1 MKDLLIQTA
10 KRTGLVGAEQLA
22 DFLEN
27 NNSGQRLDEA
37 LLSCP
42 YFTEEA
48 VLKLFAAALG
58 WEFLVDIPAK
68 SVPAEFVEAVPA
80 TYAQH
85 HYLIGIRTEADVN
98 KRLTAE
104 TAENAEKELNL
115 SLSEAKE
122 LNSAVKKNSISELT
136 VVLSKPLDA
145 NALDNVSKMTGL
157 AVRAAISTRTAITA
171 AIDVAYEQR
180 TTVIEEVAEELD
192 SQNLDQLIDE
202 VATSDD
208 LLDVVNRPPVIRL
221 VNDILF
227 RALQLRASDIHV
239 HPYETKIQ
247 IRYRIDGILYNTL
260 SLNRN
265 VLPLIISRIKVMAGM
280 DIAERRLPQD
290 GRCSVR
296 LGQREVDLRISTVP
310 TSYGERSVLR
320 LLDKSTALFGLNELG
335 LGGEDL
341 KTFDSLLNRSHG
353 VIFVTGPTGSGKS
366 TTLYACLNRIN
377 SAEKNIMTIEDPIEY
392 QLEGISQM
400 QVASK
405 KGMNFVTSLRHVLR
419 QDPDVIMVGE
429 VRDIETARMAIQSS
443 LTGHLVFSTLHTND
457 SAGAVSRLLDLGV
470 EPYLASSSLIAIMAQ
485 RLVRKV
491 CPDCREPA
499 EPTTHQLRELGL
511 GDVEVSGSSGFFVG
525 AGCDK
530 CFQTGYRGRTGIYEL
545 MLVNEE
551 IADLIYKRESAGV
564 IKKAAI
570 NAGLQTLRMDG
581 AGKVLAG
588 VTTIAEVLRVTQA
601 DVI

>member
-1 MKDLLIQTA
+1 MIELLIQTA
-10 KRTGLVGAEQLA
+10 KRTGLVDAEQLA
-22 DFLEN
+22 GYLESN
-27 NNSGQRLDEA
+27 KGQERLDEV
-37 LLSCP
+37 LLRCP
-42 YFTEEA
+42 YFTEDS

-58 WEFLVDIPAK
+58 QEFYEEIPTK
-68 SVPAEFVEAVPA
+68 KVPQEFIEAIPA

-85 HYLIGIRTEADVN
+85 HYLIGIRPEDDN
-98 KRLTAE
+98 G
-104 TAENAEKELNL
+104 EL
-115 SLSEAKE
+115 
-122 LNSAVKKNSISELT
+122 II
-136 VVLSKPLDA
+136 VLSKPLDT

-157 AVRAAISTRTAITA
+157 PVTAAVATRTAITS

-202 VATSDD
+202 VASSND

-247 IRYRIDGILYNTL
+247 IRYRIDGILYDTL

-280 DIAERRLPQD
+280 DIAERRMPQD
-290 GRCSVR
+290 GRCTVR

-310 TSYGERSVLR
+310 TSYGERSVMR
-320 LLDKSTALFGLNELG
+320 VLDKSTALYGLDELG
-335 LGGEDL
+335 LGEEDL
-341 KTFDSLLNRSHG
+341 EKFDSLLGRTHG

-366 TTLYACLNRIN
+366 TTLYACLSRLN

-405 KGMNFVTSLRHVLR
+405 KGMTFANSLRHVLR
-419 QDPDVIMVGE
+419 QDPDIIMVGE

-457 SAGAVSRLLDLGV
+457 AAGAISRLLDLGV
-470 EPYLASSSLIAIMAQ
+470 EPYLVSSSLIAVMAQ

-491 CPDCREPA
+491 CPDCRE
-499 EPTTHQLRELGL
+499 ECQPTQRELRELGL
-511 GDVEVSGSSGFFVG
+511 LSADAGLSDIEQKNGKFFVG
-525 AGCDK
+525 KGCDK
-530 CFQTGYRGRTGIYEL
+530 CFQTGFRGRTGVYEL
-545 MLVNEE
+545 MMISEE
-551 IADLIYKRESAGV
+551 IQELIYRRESAGA
-564 IKKAAI
+564 IKRAAL
-570 NAGLQTLRMDG
+570 NSGLQTLRMDG
-581 AGKVLAG
+581 TGKVIKG
-588 VTTIAEVLRVTQA
+588 ITTIKEVLRVTQA
-601 DVI
+601 DIM

>member
-1 MKDLLIQTA
+1 MKDLLIQAA
-10 KRTGLVGAEQLA
+10 KRTGLIDAEKLVE
-22 DFLEN
+22 FLKN
-27 NNSGQRLDEA
+27 NQNGQRLDEI
-37 LLSCP
+37 LLRCP

-58 WEFLVDIPAK
+58 WEFFADIPVKAI
-68 SVPAEFVEAVPA
+68 PAEFIEAVPA

-85 HYLIGIRTEADVN
+85 HYLIGIRAEGSNAGP
-98 KRLTAE
+98 LT
-104 TAENAEKELNL
+104 
-115 SLSEAKE
+115 
-122 LNSAVKKNSISELT
+122 I
-136 VVLSKPLDA
+136 VLSRPLDT

-157 AVRAAISTRTAITA
+157 PVRPAIATRTAITA
-171 AIDVAYEQR
+171 AIDIAYEQR
-180 TTVIEEVAEELD
+180 TTVIEEVVEEID

-247 IRYRIDGILYNTL
+247 IRYRIDGILYDTL

-296 LGQREVDLRISTVP
+296 LGQREVDLRVSTVP

-320 LLDKSTALFGLNELG
+320 LLDKTTGLLGLDELG
-335 LGGEDL
+335 LGKEDL

-353 VIFVTGPTGSGKS
+353 IIFVTGPTGSGKS

-400 QVASK
+400 QVSNK
-405 KGMNFVTSLRHVLR
+405 KGMTFATSLRHVLR

-457 SAGAVSRLLDLGV
+457 SAGAVTRLLDLGV
-470 EPYLASSSLIAIMAQ
+470 EPYLASSSLIAVMAQ

-491 CPDCREPA
+491 CSDCEQEYHPSPH
-499 EPTTHQLRELGL
+499 ELRELGL
-511 GDVEVSGSSGFFVG
+511 GDLEASGLEQNGAKFFVG

-530 CFQTGYRGRTGIYEL
+530 CFHTGYRGRTGVYEL
-545 MLVNEE
+545 MLITGE
-551 IADLIYKRESAGV
+551 IQDLIYKRETAGT
-564 IKKAAI
+564 IKKAAL
-570 NAGLQTLRMDG
+570 NSGLQTLRMDG
-581 AGKVLAG
+581 ARKVLVG
-588 VTTIAEVLRVTQA
+588 ITTIAEVLRVTQA
-601 DVI
+601 DIT

>member
-1 MKDLLIQTA
+1 MVD
-10 KRTGLVGAEQLA
+10 AEKLTR
-22 DFLEN
+22 FLEEEADK
-27 NNSGQRLDEA
+27 GRIDEA
-37 LLSCP
+37 LLNSP
-42 YFTEEA
+42 YFTEE
-48 VLKLFAAALG
+48 VILKLFAEALCWDFLPDVSAA
-58 WEFLVDIPAK
+58 D
-68 SVPAEFVEAVPA
+68 VPAEFVEAVPA
-80 TYAQH
+80 MYAQH
-85 HYLIGIRTEADVN
+85 HYLIGIRPDADN
-98 KRLTAE
+98 G
-104 TAENAEKELNL
+104 
-115 SLSEAKE
+115 
-122 LNSAVKKNSISELT
+122 ELT

-145 NALDNVSKMTGL
+145 NVLDNVSKMTGL
-157 AVRAAISTRTAITA
+157 PVKAAVSTRAAITSV
-171 AIDVAYEQR
+171 IDVAYEQR
-180 TTVIEEVAEELD
+180 STVIEEVAEELD
-192 SQNLDQLIDE
+192 SQNLDQLVGE
-202 VATSDD
+202 VSTSDD

-239 HPYETKIQ
+239 HPYEAKIQ
-247 IRYRIDGILYNTL
+247 VRYRIDGILYDAL

-265 VLPLIISRIKVMAGM
+265 VLPLVVSRIKVMAGM

-310 TSYGERSVLR
+310 TSFGERSVLR
-320 LLDKSTALFGLNELG
+320 LLDKSTGLFGLDELG
-335 LGGEDL
+335 LGQDDL
-341 KTFDSLLNRSHG
+341 NKFDSLLNRSHG

-377 SAEKNIMTIEDPIEY
+377 SAEKNVITIEDPIEY
-392 QLEGISQM
+392 QLEGISQI
-400 QVASK
+400 QVANK
-405 KGMNFVTSLRHVLR
+405 KGMTFATSLRHVRR

-470 EPYLASSSLIAIMAQ
+470 EPYLVSSSLIAIIAQ

-491 CPDCREPA
+491 CQDCKEPA
-499 EPTTHQLRELGL
+499 RPSAHELRELGV
-511 GDVEVSGSSGFFVG
+511 GDLADDVGEFFVG
-525 AGCDK
+525 AGCEK

-551 IADLIYKRESAGV
+551 IQNLIYNRENAGT
-564 IKKAAI
+564 IKKVAL

-581 AGKVLAG
+581 ARKVLAG
-588 VTTIAEVLRVTQA
+588 MTTVSEVLRVTQS
-601 DVI
+601 DIV

>member
-10 KRTGLVGAEQLA
+10 KRTGFVDAEKLA
-22 DFLEN
+22 EFFKNDT
-27 NNSGQRLDEA
+27 SGDRLDEA
-37 LLSCP
+37 LLRCP
-42 YFTEEA
+42 YFTEED

-58 WEFLVDIPAK
+58 QEFLADIQAK
-68 SVPAEFVEAVPA
+68 DVPAEFVEAVPA

-85 HYLIGIRTEADVN
+85 HYLIGITD
-98 KRLTAE
+98 
-104 TAENAEKELNL
+104 ENSQN
-115 SLSEAKE
+115 
-122 LNSAVKKNSISELT
+122 SELT
-136 VVLSKPLDA
+136 VVLSKPLDVDV
-145 NALDNVSKMTGL
+145 LDNVSKMLGVPVKAAIAT
-157 AVRAAISTRTAITA
+157 RAAITAV
-171 AIDVAYEQR
+171 IDIAYEQR

-192 SQNLDQLIDE
+192 SQNLDRLVDE
-202 VATSDD
+202 VTSSDD

-239 HPYETKIQ
+239 HPYEAKIQ
-247 IRYRIDGILYNTL
+247 IRYRIDGILYDTL

-280 DIAERRLPQD
+280 DIAERRMPQD

-296 LGQREVDLRISTVP
+296 LGQREVDLRVSTVP
-310 TSYGERSVLR
+310 TSFGERSVLR
-320 LLDKSTALFGLNELG
+320 LLDKSTALYGLNELG
-335 LGGEDL
+335 LWENDL
-341 KTFDSLLNRSHG
+341 KKFDSLLGRTHG

-366 TTLYACLNRIN
+366 TTLYACLNRLN

-405 KGMNFVTSLRHVLR
+405 KGMTFATSLRHVLR

-457 SAGAVSRLLDLGV
+457 AAGAVSRLLDLGV

-491 CPDCREPA
+491 CPDCQQKY
-499 EPTTHQLRELGL
+499 EPTPHELSELGL
-511 GDVEVSGSSGFFVG
+511 AAPEAVLSSSDHQGGKFFIG
-525 AGCDK
+525 AGCDR
-530 CFQTGYRGRTGIYEL
+530 CFQTGYRGRTGVYEL
-545 MLVNEE
+545 MLINEE
-551 IADLIYKRESAGV
+551 IQDLIYKRQSAGV
-564 IKKAAI
+564 IKKAAL

-581 AGKVLAG
+581 ARKVLAG
-588 VTTIAEVLRVTQA
+588 TTTIPEVLRVTQA
-601 DVI
+601 DVM

>member
-10 KRTGLVGAEQLA
+10 ERTGLVDAGELKKY
-22 DFLEN
+22 LESDQAN
-27 NNSGQRLDEA
+27 GRIDEA
-37 LLSCP
+37 LLRCP

-48 VLKLFAAALG
+48 VLRLFAAALG
-58 WEFLVDIPAK
+58 QEFLQDISGK
-68 SVPAEFVEAVPA
+68 DVPPEFIESVPA

-85 HYLIGIRTEADVN
+85 HYLIGVKTDG
-98 KRLTAE
+98 
-104 TAENAEKELNL
+104 
-115 SLSEAKE
+115 SEG
-122 LNSAVKKNSISELT
+122 ELT
-136 VVLSKPLDA
+136 VVLSRPLDI
-145 NALDNVSKMTGL
+145 NALDNVSKMVGL
-157 AVRAAISTRTAITA
+157 PVKPAVSTRTTITA

-192 SQNLDQLIDE
+192 SQNLDQLVDE

-221 VNDILF
+221 VNDMLF

-239 HPYETKIQ
+239 HPYEAKIQ
-247 IRYRIDGILYNTL
+247 IRYRIDGILYDTL

-265 VLPLIISRIKVMAGM
+265 VLSLIISRIKVMAGM

-296 LGQREVDLRISTVP
+296 LGQREIDLRISTVP
-310 TSYGERSVLR
+310 TSFGERAVLR
-320 LLDKSTALFGLNELG
+320 LLDKSTGLFGLNELG
-335 LGGEDL
+335 LWADDL
-341 KTFDSLLNRSHG
+341 KKFDVLLNRSHG

-377 SAEKNIMTIEDPIEY
+377 SAEKNVITIEDPIEY
-392 QLEGISQM
+392 QLEGISQI

-405 KGMNFVTSLRHVLR
+405 KGMTFATSLRHVLR

-429 VRDIETARMAIQSS
+429 VRDVETARMAIQSS

-457 SAGAVSRLLDLGV
+457 SAGAISRLLDLGV
-470 EPYLASSSLIAIMAQ
+470 EPYLVSSSLIAVMAQ

-491 CPDCREPA
+491 CPDCRQEYEPKA
-499 EPTTHQLRELGL
+499 HELRELGL
-511 GDVEVSGSSGFFVG
+511 LSAEPGGGANGARFYTG
-525 AGCDK
+525 AGCEK

-545 MLVNEE
+545 MLINME
-551 IADLIYKRESAGV
+551 IQDLVYKRETAGT
-564 IKKAAI
+564 IKKAALES
-570 NAGLQTLRMDG
+570 GLQTLRMDG
-581 AGKVLAG
+581 ARKVLG
-588 VTTIAEVLRVTQA
+588 GITTIAEVLRVTQA
-601 DVI
+601 DVM

>member
-1 MKDLLIQTA
+1 MIELLIQTA
-10 KRTGLVGAEQLA
+10 KRTGLVDAEQLA
-22 DFLEN
+22 GYLESN
-27 NNSGQRLDEA
+27 KGQERLDEV
-37 LLSCP
+37 LLRCP
-42 YFTEEA
+42 YFTEDS

-58 WEFLVDIPAK
+58 QEFYEEIPTK
-68 SVPAEFVEAVPA
+68 KVPQEFIEAIPA

-85 HYLIGIRTEADVN
+85 HYLIGIRPEDDN
-98 KRLTAE
+98 G
-104 TAENAEKELNL
+104 EL
-115 SLSEAKE
+115 
-122 LNSAVKKNSISELT
+122 II
-136 VVLSKPLDA
+136 VLSKPLDT

-157 AVRAAISTRTAITA
+157 PVTAAVATRTAITS

-202 VATSDD
+202 VASSND

-247 IRYRIDGILYNTL
+247 IRYRIDGILYDTL

-280 DIAERRLPQD
+280 DIAERRMPQD
-290 GRCSVR
+290 GRCTVR

-310 TSYGERSVLR
+310 TSYGERSVMR
-320 LLDKSTALFGLNELG
+320 VLDKSTALYGLDELG
-335 LGGEDL
+335 LGEEDL
-341 KTFDSLLNRSHG
+341 EKFDSLLGRTHG

-366 TTLYACLNRIN
+366 TTLYACLSRLN

-405 KGMNFVTSLRHVLR
+405 KGMTFANSLRHVLR
-419 QDPDVIMVGE
+419 QDPDIIMVGE

-457 SAGAVSRLLDLGV
+457 AAGAISRLLDLGV
-470 EPYLASSSLIAIMAQ
+470 EPYLVSSSLIAVMAQ
-485 RLVRKV
+485 RLLRKV
-491 CPDCREPA
+491 CPDCRE
-499 EPTTHQLRELGL
+499 ECQPTPRELRELGL
-511 GDVEVSGSSGFFVG
+511 LSADAGLSDIEQKNGKFFVG
-525 AGCDK
+525 KGCDK
-530 CFQTGYRGRTGIYEL
+530 CFQTGFRGRTGVYEL
-545 MLVNEE
+545 MMISEE
-551 IADLIYKRESAGV
+551 IQELIYRRESAGA
-564 IKKAAI
+564 IKRAAL
-570 NAGLQTLRMDG
+570 NSGLQTLRMDG
-581 AGKVLAG
+581 TGKVIKG
-588 VTTIAEVLRVTQA
+588 ITTIKEVLRVTQA
-601 DVI
+601 DIM

>member
-1 MKDLLIQTA
+1 MKDLLIRTA
-10 KRTGLVGAEQLA
+10 TRTGLVNADQLT
-22 DFLEN
+22 
-27 NNSGQRLDEA
+27 QYLDENKGRGRVDEV

-42 YFTEEA
+42 YFTEDV
-48 VLKLFAAALG
+48 VLKLFAEALG
-58 WEFLVDIPAK
+58 WEYLAEISSA
-68 SVPAEFVEAVPA
+68 SVPTEFVEAVPA

-85 HYLIGIRTEADVN
+85 HYLIGLKGDDSDGEM
-98 KRLTAE
+98 
-104 TAENAEKELNL
+104 
-115 SLSEAKE
+115 
-122 LNSAVKKNSISELT
+122 T
-136 VVLSKPLDA
+136 VVLSRPLDA

-157 AVRAAISTRTAITA
+157 AVRPAVATRAAITA
-171 AIDVAYEQR
+171 VIDTAYEQR
-180 TTVIEEVAEELD
+180 SSVIEEVVEELD
-192 SQNLDQLIDE
+192 SQNLDQLVDE
-202 VATSDD
+202 VSASDD

-247 IRYRIDGILYNTL
+247 IRYRIDGILYDVL

-265 VLPLIISRIKVMAGM
+265 VLPLVISRIKVMAGM
-280 DIAERRLPQD
+280 DIAERRMPQD

-296 LGQREVDLRISTVP
+296 LGQREVDLRVSTVP

-320 LLDKSTALFGLNELG
+320 VLDKSQGVFALGELG
-335 LGGEDL
+335 LWEEDL
-341 KTFDSLLNRSHG
+341 KRLDSLLNRSHG

-377 SAEKNIMTIEDPIEY
+377 SAEKNVITIEDPIEY
-392 QLEGISQM
+392 QLGGISQI

-405 KGMNFVTSLRHVLR
+405 KGMTFATSLRHVLR

-429 VRDIETARMAIQSS
+429 VRDVETARMAIQSS

-485 RLVRKV
+485 RLVRRV
-491 CPDCREPA
+491 CPDCKKPMT
-499 EPTTHQLRELGL
+499 PTPQELGELGL
-511 GDVEVSGSSGFFVG
+511 GSLEATKDATFFVG
-525 AGCDK
+525 EGCDR
-530 CFQTGYRGRTGIYEL
+530 CFRTGYRGRTGIYEL
-545 MLVNEE
+545 MLVNEP
-551 IADLIYKRESAGV
+551 IQDLIYKQQTAGQIKRLALESGM
-564 IKKAAI
+564 
-570 NAGLQTLRMDG
+570 QTLRMDG
-581 AGKVLAG
+581 ARKALAG
-588 VTTIAEVLRVTQA
+588 MTTVSEVLRVTQA

>member
-10 KRTGLVGAEQLA
+10 KQTGLVDAEQLA
-22 DFLEN
+22 RFLEEN
-27 NNSGQRLDEA
+27 AGRGRVDET
-37 LLSCP
+37 LLNCP
-42 YFTEEA
+42 YFTEDM
-48 VLKLFAAALG
+48 VLRLFAEALG
-58 WEFLVDIPAK
+58 LEYIPDIPAK
-68 SVPAEFVEAVPA
+68 AVPAEFIEAVPA
-80 TYAQH
+80 MYAQH
-85 HYLIGIRTEADVN
+85 HYLVGIRPDADN
-98 KRLTAE
+98 G
-104 TAENAEKELNL
+104 
-115 SLSEAKE
+115 
-122 LNSAVKKNSISELT
+122 ELT

-157 AVRAAISTRTAITA
+157 PVRAAVSTRA
-171 AIDVAYEQR
+171 AVTSVIDVAYEQR
-180 TTVIEEVAEELD
+180 STVIEEVAEELD
-192 SQNLDQLIDE
+192 SQNLDQLVDE
-202 VATSDD
+202 VSTSDD

-239 HPYETKIQ
+239 HPYESKIQ
-247 IRYRIDGILYNTL
+247 IRYRIDGILYDTL

-265 VLPLIISRIKVMAGM
+265 VLPLIVSRIKVMAGM

-310 TSYGERSVLR
+310 TSFGERSVLR
-320 LLDKSTALFGLNELG
+320 LLDKSTGLFGLDELG
-335 LGGEDL
+335 LCKDDL
-341 KTFDSLLNRSHG
+341 HKFDSLLNRSHG

-377 SAEKNIMTIEDPIEY
+377 SAEKNVITVEDPIEY
-392 QLEGISQM
+392 QLEGISQI

-405 KGMNFVTSLRHVLR
+405 KGMTFATSLRHVLR

-470 EPYLASSSLIAIMAQ
+470 EPYLVSSSLIAIIAQ

-491 CPDCREPA
+491 CPDCKEHVQPSPH
-499 EPTTHQLRELGL
+499 ELRELGL
-511 GDVEVSGSSGFFVG
+511 GKAAERGGKFFVG
-525 AGCDK
+525 MID
-530 CFQTGYRGRTGIYEL
+530 
-545 MLVNEE
+545 EE
-551 IADLIYKRESAGV
+551 IQNLIYKRESAGT
-564 IKKAAI
+564 IKRAAL

-581 AGKVLAG
+581 ARKVLAG
-588 VTTIAEVLRVTQA
+588 TTTVSEVLRVTQA
-601 DVI
+601 DIV

>member
-1 MKDLLIQTA
+1 MKNLLIQTA
-10 KRTGLVGAEQLA
+10 KRTGLLDVEQLIK
-22 DFLEN
+22 FFEQN
-27 NNSGQRLDEA
+27 TGQERVDEA
-37 LLSCP
+37 LLNCP

-48 VLKLFAAALG
+48 VLKLFAEALG
-58 WEFLVDIPAK
+58 WEYFAEVPAK
-68 SVPAEFVEAVPA
+68 AVPAEFIETVPA
-80 TYAQH
+80 LYAQH
-85 HYLIGIRTEADVN
+85 HFLIGIRPEDSN
-98 KRLTAE
+98 G
-104 TAENAEKELNL
+104 
-115 SLSEAKE
+115 
-122 LNSAVKKNSISELT
+122 ELT

-157 AVRAAISTRTAITA
+157 PVRAAVSTRAAITSV
-171 AIDVAYEQR
+171 IDLAYEQR

-192 SQNLDQLIDE
+192 SQNLDQLVDE
-202 VATSDD
+202 ASGSDD

-239 HPYETKIQ
+239 HPYESKIQ
-247 IRYRIDGILYNTL
+247 IRYRIDGILYDTL

-265 VLPLIISRIKVMAGM
+265 VLPLIVSRIKVMAGM

-320 LLDKSTALFGLNELG
+320 LLDKSTALYGLDELG
-335 LGGEDL
+335 LWKDDL
-341 KTFDSLLNRSHG
+341 AKFDSLLTRSHG

-377 SAEKNIMTIEDPIEY
+377 SAEKNVITIEDPIEY
-392 QLEGISQM
+392 QLDGISQI

-405 KGMNFVTSLRHVLR
+405 KGMTFATALRHVLR

-470 EPYLASSSLIAIMAQ
+470 EPYLVSSSLIAIIAQ

-491 CPDCREPA
+491 CPDCMKPTEPSPH
-499 EPTTHQLRELGL
+499 ELRELGL
-511 GDVEVSGSSGFFVG
+511 GEDAGNEGKFFVG
-525 AGCDK
+525 TGCEK
-530 CFQTGYRGRTGIYEL
+530 CFQTGYRGRTGIYE
-545 MLVNEE
+545 MMMITEHVQN
-551 IADLIYKRESAGV
+551 LIYKRETAGT
-564 IKKAAI
+564 IKRAALD
-570 NAGLQTLRMDG
+570 AGLQTLRMDG
-581 AGKVLAG
+581 ARKVLAG
-588 VTTIAEVLRVTQA
+588 VTTVAEVLRVTQA

>member
-1 MKDLLIQTA
+1 MKELLIQTA
-10 KRTGLVGAEQLA
+10 KRTGLVDAEQLTR
-22 DFLEN
+22 FLDEN
-27 NNSGQRLDEA
+27 AGSARVDEA
-37 LLSCP
+37 LLNCP
-42 YFTEEA
+42 YFTEDM
-48 VLKLFAAALG
+48 VLKLFAEALG
-58 WEFLVDIPAK
+58 WDYMSEISAKTVPSEFIE
-68 SVPAEFVEAVPA
+68 SVPAM
-80 TYAQH
+80 YAQH
-85 HYLIGIRTEADVN
+85 HFLIGI
-98 KRLTAE
+98 KP
-104 TAENAEKELNL
+104 ENDDD
-115 SLSEAKE
+115 
-122 LNSAVKKNSISELT
+122 ELT

-157 AVRAAISTRTAITA
+157 PVRAAVSTRAAVTS

-192 SQNLDQLIDE
+192 SQNLDQLVDE
-202 VATSDD
+202 VSTSDD

-239 HPYETKIQ
+239 HPYEAKIQ
-247 IRYRIDGILYNTL
+247 VRYRIDGILYDTL
-260 SLNRN
+260 SLNKN

-320 LLDKSTALFGLNELG
+320 LLDKSTGLFGLNELG
-335 LGGEDL
+335 LGPDDL
-341 KTFDSLLNRSHG
+341 KKFDSLLTRSHG

-377 SAEKNIMTIEDPIEY
+377 SAEKNVITIEDPIEY
-392 QLEGISQM
+392 QLEGISQI

-405 KGMNFVTSLRHVLR
+405 KGMTFATSLRHVLR

-470 EPYLASSSLIAIMAQ
+470 EPYLVSSSLIAIIAQ

-491 CPDCREPA
+491 CPDCKKTIKPSAHE
-499 EPTTHQLRELGL
+499 LRELGL
-511 GDVEVSGSSGFFVG
+511 GENADDIGIFYIG
-525 AGCDK
+525 AGCEK

-551 IADLIYKRESAGV
+551 IQNLIYKRETAGT
-564 IKKAAI
+564 IKRIALD
-570 NAGLQTLRMDG
+570 AGLQTLRMDG
-581 AGKVLAG
+581 ARKAIAG
-588 VTTIAEVLRVTQA
+588 ITTVSEVLRVTQA
-601 DVI
+601 DIL

>member
-10 KRTGLVGAEQLA
+10 QRTGILNAQQLA
-22 DFLEN
+22 DYLEN
-27 NNSGQRLDEA
+27 NKNEKSRLDDVVLA
-37 LLSCP
+37 CP
-42 YFTEEA
+42 YFTEDA
-48 VLKLFAAALG
+48 VLKLFAAALS
-58 WEFLVDIPAK
+58 WEYLNDVSPKD
-68 SVPAEFVEAVPA
+68 VPSEFIENVPA

-85 HYLIGIRTEADVN
+85 HFLIGMKKDQHD
-98 KRLTAE
+98 
-104 TAENAEKELNL
+104 KEL
-115 SLSEAKE
+115 
-122 LNSAVKKNSISELT
+122 V

-157 AVRAAISTRTAITA
+157 SVRPAVATRAAITA

-180 TTVIEEVAEELD
+180 TTVIEEVADELD
-192 SQNLDQLIDE
+192 SQNLEQLVDE

-247 IRYRIDGILYNTL
+247 IRYRIDGILYDTL

-280 DIAERRLPQD
+280 DIAERRMPQD

-296 LGQREVDLRISTVP
+296 LGQREIDLRVSTVP

-320 LLDKSTALFGLNELG
+320 ILDKSSGIYTLDELG
-335 LGGEDL
+335 LWADDL
-341 KTFDSLLNRSHG
+341 KKFDTQLGRSHG

-377 SAEKNIMTIEDPIEY
+377 SAEKNIITIEDPIEY
-392 QLEGISQM
+392 QLEGISQI

-405 KGMNFVTSLRHVLR
+405 KGMTFATSLRHVLR
-419 QDPDVIMVGE
+419 QDPDVIMIGE
-429 VRDIETARMAIQSS
+429 VRDTETARMAIQSS

-457 SAGAVSRLLDLGV
+457 SAGAISRLLDLGV
-470 EPYLASSSLIAIMAQ
+470 EPYLVSSSLIAVMAQ

-491 CPDCREPA
+491 CPDCKQPYEPPVH
-499 EPTTHQLRELGL
+499 ELRELGI
-511 GDVEVSGSSGFFVG
+511 GTSDIERQGSKNFFVG
-525 AGCDK
+525 AGCDR
-530 CFQTGYRGRTGIYEL
+530 CFNTGYRGRTGVYEL
-545 MLVNEE
+545 MMISVD
-551 IADLIYKRESAGV
+551 IQDLIYKRESAGT
-564 IKKAAI
+564 IKRVAL
-570 NAGLQTLRMDG
+570 NEGLQTLRMDG
-581 AGKVLAG
+581 ARKVLAG
-588 VTTIAEVLRVTQA
+588 ITSVAEVLRVTQA
-601 DVI
+601 DIM